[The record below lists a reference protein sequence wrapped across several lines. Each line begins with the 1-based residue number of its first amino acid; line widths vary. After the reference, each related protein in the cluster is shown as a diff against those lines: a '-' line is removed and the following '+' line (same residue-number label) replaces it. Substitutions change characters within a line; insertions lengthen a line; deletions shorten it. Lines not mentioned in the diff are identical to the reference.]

1 MGFLTIA
8 DALLSFILCMFSIS
22 TVNSALG
29 ASIFTISGASPI
41 ISSNAATLAAVAT
54 LPVVIPDFSFEFL

>member
-1 MGFLTIA
+1 
-8 DALLSFILCMFSIS
+8 MFSIS